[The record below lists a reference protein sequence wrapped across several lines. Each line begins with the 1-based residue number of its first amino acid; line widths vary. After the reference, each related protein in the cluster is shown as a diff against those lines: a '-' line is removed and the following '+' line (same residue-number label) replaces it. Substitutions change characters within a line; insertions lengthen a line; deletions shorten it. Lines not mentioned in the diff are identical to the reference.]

1 MRPMRSLM
9 CVALLSLGL
18 LSACALRPYYR
29 QVLPP
34 DMAGMKPQAAQG
46 QEPVTLRMVEP
57 GTDRPIA
64 GARVLLSLNRGRVV
78 ATSDANGLIQLPVTP
93 ELLTENPLVEVV
105 LPPGVRGY
113 SLQAVKPEPDSQPVS
128 EPVPQPSRD

>member
-46 QEPVTLRMVEP
+46 QGPVTMRMVEP
-57 GTDRPIA
+57 GTDKPIA
-64 GARVLLSLNRGRVV
+64 GARVILSLNRGRVV

-93 ELLTENPLVEVV
+93 ELLAENPLVEVV
-105 LPPGVRGY
+105 VPPGLRGY
-113 SLQAVKPEPDSQPVS
+113 SFWTVPAEPASQPAG
-128 EPVPQPSRD
+128 EAAPQQPQE